1 MPSSANEFAGQLEDC
16 SLCIMHGCF
25 RVCHF
30 VGHMFCRW
38 CNWGFVST
46 RSLVSGA
53 QQTGLD
59 SAELGLSLGLDNDLF
74 SVSFAGARVADMEGN
89 AIALAFWAM
98 QAGFSTL
105 WTPVFFGLRR
115 LRGALLVML
124 PLWVSVLGAT
134 LAMFELDRAAGL
146 AFLPYILWVT
156 IAAALNYR
164 VAQLNPTVAPR
175 DLSAD

>member
-1 MPSSANEFAGQLEDC
+1 
-16 SLCIMHGCF
+16 MHGCF

-59 SAELGLSLGLDNDLF
+59 SAELG
-74 SVSFAGARVADMEGN
+74 
-89 AIALAFWAM
+89 
-98 QAGFSTL
+98 GFSTL

>member
-1 MPSSANEFAGQLEDC
+1 MN
-16 SLCIMHGCF
+16 
-25 RVCHF
+25 
-30 VGHMFCRW
+30 
-38 CNWGFVST
+38 
-46 RSLVSGA
+46 SLVTRRIAPYVLRMDVFVFVILLGTCFAAGA
-53 QQTGLD
+53 TGALFQPG
-59 SAELGLSLGLDNDLF
+59 SWYQALNKPVWTPPNWAFPLAWTTIYF

-89 AIALAFWAM
+89 DVALAFWAM

-124 PLWVSVLGAT
+124 PLWLSVFGAT

-146 AFLPYILWVT
+146 AFLPYMIWVT
-156 IAAALNYR
+156 VAAALNYR